1 MIKTA
6 NMLLEDLSSYSNLNN
21 KLVRLVKNGDYYRY
35 QIYKNVP
42 GFLLAGSIYGLSY
55 ISFEYALSF
64 YSLIPEKVYVFTS
77 AT

>member
-35 QIYKNVP
+35 
-42 GFLLAGSIYGLSY
+42 
-55 ISFEYALSF
+55 
-64 YSLIPEKVYVFTS
+64 
-77 AT
+77 